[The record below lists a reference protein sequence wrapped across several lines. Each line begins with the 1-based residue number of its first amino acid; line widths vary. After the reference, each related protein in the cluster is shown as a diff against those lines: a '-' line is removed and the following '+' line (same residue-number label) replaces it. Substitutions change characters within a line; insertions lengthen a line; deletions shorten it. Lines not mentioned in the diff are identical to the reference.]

1 MEFYNKKLKEIRKGL
16 RLNQTEFADILGVNS
31 KTLWAW
37 EIGKI
42 IPNEKKLKNVAK
54 LLNIPISSFTSIEE
68 DSKSFDNDKLRNDLK
83 SSWFSLLDNDEE
95 KIKNNL
101 NRLINDFQ
109 YSNNKLTLSTIII
122 KALMSSLDIGLYIK
136 DSSNKFIIANSAF
149 YKLFNLHSEFN
160 ITNKTDLN
168 IFSKQKAENNRI
180 EDEGILN
187 NSIKINGI
195 EQKLTARSN
204 RWVKVSKYPIYDK
217 RNKNIGLIG
226 IFIDITEEKNAVFI
240 KDLLEQAIS
249 SSENLAI
256 IYEKRTSKKLYIS
269 GNIKEILGFT
279 KEEYVQTGKDIW
291 LEKLCKEPQLSDIS
305 ANSNYK
311 STTVYEQMHVCKD
324 KTVKWLEANCSQ
336 INYCGKECILVILRD
351 ITSRHE
357 NDRLKK
363 LLKINIDN
371 MAEAISIVTLKDNRN
386 LYLNDAC
393 CTLTGYSKEVF
404 LNKNGYE
411 FWLNNILHPD
421 FKKQYIDNRNIKKS
435 IKQEYKIIRAG
446 GEEKWVQNSMST
458 IFFENEESHLSVE
471 IDISNQK

>member
-1 MEFYNKKLKEIRKGL
+1 MTENRHFGK
-16 RLNQTEFADILGVNS
+16 NQAKTLYPNNTIKHFEKSLITLFLDILLES
-31 KTLWAW
+31 ITHQISLFFSP
-37 EIGKI
+37 KI
-42 IPNEKKLKNVAK
+42 AIYFPENIAQKISP
-54 LLNIPISSFTSIEE
+54 LLSELANDISL
-68 DSKSFDNDKLRNDLK
+68 NDDLFK
-83 SSWFSLLDNDEE
+83 R
-95 KIKNNL
+95 IK
-101 NRLINDFQ
+101 
-109 YSNNKLTLSTIII
+109 Y
-122 KALMSSLDIGLYIK
+122 
-136 DSSNKFIIANSAF
+136 
-149 YKLFNLHSEFN
+149 
-160 ITNKTDLN
+160 
-168 IFSKQKAENNRI
+168 
-180 EDEGILN
+180 
-187 NSIKINGI
+187 
-195 EQKLTARSN
+195 
-204 RWVKVSKYPIYDK
+204 IYDK

-446 GEEKWVQNSMST
+446 GEEKWVKNSMST